1 MTTLNVHF
9 INSGWGNDHGTRAA
23 DLVELTVDTL
33 GKPVAKITNPFN
45 YYTAELTARF
55 LNTEWVCDLD

>member
-33 GKPVAKITNPFN
+33 GKPVATIKNPFD
-45 YYTAELTARF
+45 YYTAELTAVF
-55 LNTEWVCDLD
+55 LNDEWICDLD

>member
-1 MTTLNVHF
+1 MKTLNVQF

-33 GKPVAKITNPFN
+33 GKPVAKITNPFD

>member
-1 MTTLNVHF
+1 MKTLNVHF
-9 INSGWGNDHGTRAA
+9 INTGWGNDHGVRET
-23 DLVELTVDTL
+23 ELLEITVNEAGT
-33 GKPVAKITNPFN
+33 PVAKITNPFN

>member
-1 MTTLNVHF
+1 MKTLNVHF
-9 INSGWGNDHGTRAA
+9 INTGWGNDHGVREA
-23 DLVELTVDTL
+23 ELLEITVNEAGT
-33 GKPVAKITNPFN
+33 PIAKITNPFD

>member
-1 MTTLNVHF
+1 MKTLNVHF
-9 INSGWGNDHGTRAA
+9 INSGWGNDHGVRE
-23 DLVELTVDTL
+23 VELLDITVNAAGT
-33 GKPVAKITNPFN
+33 PIAKITNPFN